1 MLDGTYTVTASTP
14 FGRKEGTLS
23 ISGAATGSPQVGLS
37 VAGLRLQVNRARADD
52 ATGTFELGGT
62 IRHLLGSMDFTCTGR
77 VEGDVL
83 SARAVS
89 DAATLEIR
97 GARR

>member
-14 FGRKEGTLS
+14 LGKKAGTLE
-23 ISGAATGSPQVGLS
+23 ISGASGAAPQVKLS
-37 VAGLRLQVNRARADD
+37 VTGLRLQVSRVRAND

-62 IRHLLGSMDFTCTGR
+62 IRHLLGSMDFTCTGH
-77 VEGDVL
+77 VEGDAL

-97 GARR
+97 GTRR